1 MISNER
7 RTTFINSLDE
17 GNSPFLDQI
26 EEEAI
31 EGNVPIIRKDMQG
44 FLRFILSVRK
54 PRRILEVGTATG
66 FSALLMAEYSEE
78 DAVITTIE
86 KYEKRIPIAKEN
98 IAKSE
103 FGNKITLM
111 EGDAT
116 EILPTLVGRYDFIF
130 MDAAKGQYIHFLP
143 EVMRLLE
150 DGGMLITDNVL
161 QDGDVMESR
170 YAVCRRNRTIHTR
183 MRDYLYELKHNPLL
197 DTVILTVGDGISV
210 SVKKPVAKE

>member
-26 EEEAI
+26 EKEAI

>member
-26 EEEAI
+26 EKEAI

-86 KYEKRIPIAKEN
+86 KYEKRIPIAKGN

-116 EILPTLVGRYDFIF
+116 EILPTLVGQYDFIF

-183 MRDYLYELKHNPLL
+183 MRDYLYELKHNSLL